1 MISTKQ
7 NKVKSKIDDKKYIGG
22 CFYDWALADKDNP
35 LPLYYRIKHD
45 GKIKAEFFDNI
56 MISAHFMVVI
66 RRAILESVEYETDHI
81 KVTLVLDNADYDSCF
96 LELDSLRH
104 GYDIN
109 KNRVKKLQKK

>member
-1 MISTKQ
+1 MAKT
-7 NKVKSKIDDKKYIGG
+7 KIDDKKYIGG

-35 LPLYYRIKHD
+35 LPLYYRIKYD

-56 MISAHFMVVI
+56 MISPRFM
-66 RRAILESVEYETDHI
+66 RAIRQATLESVEYETDYI
-81 KVTLVLDNADYDSCF
+81 AVTISFSDIDYNDCF
-96 LELDSLRH
+96 VELDSLRH